1 MRPQDLILPSSA
13 EATDVPALMA
23 TLMEQ
28 VRVASAPPA
37 SAWCRVAPTL
47 STSLQGGIQRLYL
60 HYGRPMPF
68 RSVVGDH
75 HSNSSFQ
82 NNSSLASP
90 RRPSLVYPAGMLE
103 AQIASPPSR
112 RQSTAGGADAS
123 AIFSKTPA
131 ASSSYRP
138 GAGADASSYMLPHH
152 QAYIPQPAPAPAYLR
167 PQDYSTMSSEY
178 HARSTTSMMPHG
190 APPRNGPDEFS
201 MEVLNVIRA
210 LDNKVA
216 GALKLHHPQHTIGT
230 SASPHS
236 SHHNSLHHH
245 TPKSALKRRQ

>member
-37 SAWCRVAPTL
+37 SAWCRVAPAL
-47 STSLQGGIQRLYL
+47 STSLQGGLQRLYL
-60 HYGRPMPF
+60 HYGRSMPF

-75 HSNSSFQ
+75 HSNNSSFQ
-82 NNSSLASP
+82 NSSSLASP

-131 ASSSYRP
+131 ASLSYRP
-138 GAGADASSYMLPHH
+138 GAGADAASYMLPHY
-152 QAYIPQPAPAPAYLR
+152 QASIPQPAPAPAYLR

-178 HARSTTSMMPHG
+178 HARSTPSMMPHG
-190 APPRNGPDEFS
+190 APPRNGSDEFS

-216 GALKLHHPQHTIGT
+216 GALKLHHPHTIGT
-230 SASPHS
+230 SA